1 MSEQSTPRFA
11 LPGKWGRINLRSEA
25 SIQRSIRRVLDE
37 VTRRRDDL
45 VEPRAE
51 LRRRFQKA
59 AEIAKEGGATDFY
72 VAFQLVPT
80 IPLPAWVAVFTPEIE
95 STDFDSLGLGELT
108 QFLDRGM
115 GSWGDTDATVRP
127 ATTGPDGEIHAVRHS
142 WRRVAE
148 VVEGRSSSVSSSS
161 RPTTGS
167 PRATRTAWPCSP
179 SRRPSPSTRRRCSR
193 SSTRSCRPSAGPRRA
208 APTWAE
214 PTTTATT
221 TGES

>member
-1 MSEQSTPRFA
+1 MSEQTTPRFE

-95 STDFDSLGLGELT
+95 STDFAALGLGELT

-115 GSWGDTDATVRP
+115 AKWGDPDAEVRS
-127 ATTGPDGEIHAVRHS
+127 ATTGSAGEIHAVRHS
-142 WRRVAE
+142 WRRVVD
-148 VVEGRSSSVSSSS
+148 VVEGEVEQRFEFVEADYWLAAREPNRIALLTFSTALADYEQEMLALFDAIVSTI
-161 RPTTGS
+161 R
-167 PRATRTAWPCSP
+167 WPAP
-179 SRRPSPSTRRRCSR
+179 DTPVEQ
-193 SSTRSCRPSAGPRRA
+193 SA
-208 APTWAE
+208 
-214 PTTTATT
+214 
-221 TGES
+221 

>member
-1 MSEQSTPRFA
+1 VSEQSTPRFA

-51 LRRRFQKA
+51 LRRRFPKA

-115 GSWGDTDATVRP
+115 GSWGDADATVRP

-142 WRRVAE
+142 WRRVTD
-148 VVEGRSSSVSSSS
+148 VVEGEVEQRFQVVEADYWLAARDPNRIALLTFSTALAEYEEEMLALFDAVVSTI
-161 RPTTGS
+161 R
-167 PRATRTAWPCSP
+167 WPAP
-179 SRRPSPSTRRRCSR
+179 
-193 SSTRSCRPSAGPRRA
+193 SSTHVG
-208 APTWAE
+208 
-214 PTTTATT
+214 
-221 TGES
+221 

>member
-1 MSEQSTPRFA
+1 MTATTPRIE

-95 STDFDSLGLGELT
+95 STDFAALGLGELT

-115 GSWGDTDATVRP
+115 ATWGDPDAEVRS
-127 ATTGPDGEIHAVRHS
+127 ATTGPAGEIHAVRHS
-142 WRRVAE
+142 WRRVAD
-148 VVEGRSSSVSSSS
+148 VVEGEVEKRFEFVEADYWLAAREPNRIALLTFSTALADYEEEMLALFDAVVSTI
-161 RPTTGS
+161 R
-167 PRATRTAWPCSP
+167 WPAP
-179 SRRPSPSTRRRCSR
+179 DAPVEQ
-193 SSTRSCRPSAGPRRA
+193 SA
-208 APTWAE
+208 
-214 PTTTATT
+214 
-221 TGES
+221 

>member
-1 MSEQSTPRFA
+1 TELSTPRFE

-25 SIQRSIRRVLDE
+25 TIQRSIRRVLDE

-95 STDFDSLGLGELT
+95 STDFTALGLGELT
-108 QFLDRGM
+108 QFLDKGM
-115 GSWGDTDATVRP
+115 ASWGDADAEVRS
-127 ATTGPDGEIHAVRHS
+127 ATTGPEGEIHAVRHS
-142 WRRVAE
+142 WRRIAD
-148 VVEGRSSSVSSSS
+148 VVEGDVEQRFEFVEADYWLAARDPNRIALLTFSTALAEYEEEMLALFDAVVSTI
-161 RPTTGS
+161 R
-167 PRATRTAWPCSP
+167 WPAP
-179 SRRPSPSTRRRCSR
+179 S
-193 SSTRSCRPSAGPRRA
+193 
-208 APTWAE
+208 
-214 PTTTATT
+214 
-221 TGES
+221 

>member
-1 MSEQSTPRFA
+1 MNDATSTPRFE

-59 AEIAKEGGATDFY
+59 AEIAREGGATDFY

-80 IPLPAWVAVFTPEIE
+80 IPLPAWVAVFTPEID
-95 STDFDSLGLGELT
+95 STDFASLGLGELT

-115 GSWGDTDATVRP
+115 SAWGDPDAAVRSS
-127 ATTGPDGEIHAVRHS
+127 AAGPDDEIHAVRHS
-142 WRRVAE
+142 WRRVAD
-148 VVEGRSSSVSSSS
+148 VVEGEVEQRFEFVEADYWLAARDPNRIALLTFSTALADYEEEMLALFDAVVSTI
-161 RPTTGS
+161 RWPA
-167 PRATRTAWPCSP
+167 PR
-179 SRRPSPSTRRRCSR
+179 
-193 SSTRSCRPSAGPRRA
+193 
-208 APTWAE
+208 
-214 PTTTATT
+214 
-221 TGES
+221 

>member
-142 WRRVAE
+142 WRRVTD
-148 VVEGRSSSVSSSS
+148 VVEGEVEQRFEFVEADYWLAARDPNRIALLTFSTALAEYEEEMLALFDAVVSTIRWPAPSSAHV
-161 RPTTGS
+161 G
-167 PRATRTAWPCSP
+167 
-179 SRRPSPSTRRRCSR
+179 
-193 SSTRSCRPSAGPRRA
+193 
-208 APTWAE
+208 
-214 PTTTATT
+214 
-221 TGES
+221 

>member
-1 MSEQSTPRFA
+1 VSEQTTPRFE

-95 STDFDSLGLGELT
+95 STDFAALGLGELT

-115 GSWGDTDATVRP
+115 AKWGDPDAEVRS
-127 ATTGPDGEIHAVRHS
+127 ATTGSAGEIHAVRHS
-142 WRRVAE
+142 WRRVVD
-148 VVEGRSSSVSSSS
+148 VVEGEVEQRFEFVEADYWLAAREPNRIALLTFSTALADYEQEMLALFDAIVSTI
-161 RPTTGS
+161 R
-167 PRATRTAWPCSP
+167 WPAP
-179 SRRPSPSTRRRCSR
+179 DTPVEQ
-193 SSTRSCRPSAGPRRA
+193 SA
-208 APTWAE
+208 
-214 PTTTATT
+214 
-221 TGES
+221 

>member
-1 MSEQSTPRFA
+1 VSEQSTPRFA
-11 LPGKWGRINLRSEA
+11 LPGKWGRINLHSEA

-142 WRRVAE
+142 WRRVAD
-148 VVEGRSSSVSSSS
+148 VVEGEVEQRFEFVEADYWLAARDPNRIALLTFSTALAEYEEEMLALFDAVVSTIRWPAPSSAHV
-161 RPTTGS
+161 G
-167 PRATRTAWPCSP
+167 
-179 SRRPSPSTRRRCSR
+179 
-193 SSTRSCRPSAGPRRA
+193 
-208 APTWAE
+208 
-214 PTTTATT
+214 
-221 TGES
+221 

>member
-1 MSEQSTPRFA
+1 MSDATSTPRFE

-59 AEIAKEGGATDFY
+59 AEIAREGGATDFY

-80 IPLPAWVAVFTPEIE
+80 IPLPAWVAVFTPEID
-95 STDFDSLGLGELT
+95 STDFASLGLGELT

-115 GSWGDTDATVRP
+115 GAWGDVDAQVRST
-127 ATTGPDGEIHAVRHS
+127 ATGPDDEIHAVRHS
-142 WRRVAE
+142 WRRVAD
-148 VVEGRSSSVSSSS
+148 VVEGDVEQRFEFVEADYWLAARDPNRIALLTFSTALADYEEEMLALFDAVVSTL
-161 RPTTGS
+161 R
-167 PRATRTAWPCSP
+167 WPVP
-179 SRRPSPSTRRRCSR
+179 K
-193 SSTRSCRPSAGPRRA
+193 A
-208 APTWAE
+208 AAV
-214 PTTTATT
+214 
-221 TGES
+221 S

>member
-142 WRRVAE
+142 WRRVAD
-148 VVEGRSSSVSSSS
+148 VVEGEVEQRFEFVEADYWLAARDPNRIALLTFSTALAEYEEEMLALFDAVVSTIRWPAPSSAHV
-161 RPTTGS
+161 G
-167 PRATRTAWPCSP
+167 
-179 SRRPSPSTRRRCSR
+179 
-193 SSTRSCRPSAGPRRA
+193 
-208 APTWAE
+208 
-214 PTTTATT
+214 
-221 TGES
+221 

>member
-1 MSEQSTPRFA
+1 VSEQSTPRFA

-142 WRRVAE
+142 WRRVAD
-148 VVEGRSSSVSSSS
+148 VVEGEVEQRFEFVEADYWLAARDPNRIALLTFSTALAEYEEEMLALFDAVVSTI
-161 RPTTGS
+161 R
-167 PRATRTAWPCSP
+167 WPAP
-179 SRRPSPSTRRRCSR
+179 
-193 SSTRSCRPSAGPRRA
+193 SSTHVG
-208 APTWAE
+208 
-214 PTTTATT
+214 
-221 TGES
+221 

>member
-1 MSEQSTPRFA
+1 VSEQSTPRFA

-80 IPLPAWVAVFTPEIE
+80 IPLPAWVAVFTPAIE

-115 GSWGDTDATVRP
+115 GSWGDADATVRP
-127 ATTGPDGEIHAVRHS
+127 ATTGPDGEIQAVRHS
-142 WRRVAE
+142 WRRVTD
-148 VVEGRSSSVSSSS
+148 VVEGEVEQRFEFVEADYWLAARDPNRIALLTFSTALAEYEEEMLALFDAVVSTIRWPAPRS
-161 RPTTGS
+161 
-167 PRATRTAWPCSP
+167 AH
-179 SRRPSPSTRRRCSR
+179 
-193 SSTRSCRPSAGPRRA
+193 AG
-208 APTWAE
+208 
-214 PTTTATT
+214 
-221 TGES
+221 

>member
-1 MSEQSTPRFA
+1 VTELSTPRFE

-25 SIQRSIRRVLDE
+25 TIQRSIRRVLDE

-95 STDFDSLGLGELT
+95 STDFTALGLGELT
-108 QFLDRGM
+108 QFLDKGM
-115 GSWGDTDATVRP
+115 ASWGDADAEVRS
-127 ATTGPDGEIHAVRHS
+127 ATTGPEGEIHAVRHS
-142 WRRVAE
+142 WRRIAD
-148 VVEGRSSSVSSSS
+148 VVEGDVEQRFEFVEADYWLAAREPNRIALLTFSTALAEYEDEMLALFDAVVSTIRWPAPSSALPAS
-161 RPTTGS
+161 
-167 PRATRTAWPCSP
+167 
-179 SRRPSPSTRRRCSR
+179 
-193 SSTRSCRPSAGPRRA
+193 
-208 APTWAE
+208 
-214 PTTTATT
+214 
-221 TGES
+221 

>member
-1 MSEQSTPRFA
+1 VSEQSTPRFA

-142 WRRVAE
+142 WRRVAD
-148 VVEGRSSSVSSSS
+148 VVEGEVEQRFEFVEADYWLAARDPNRIALLTFSTALAEYEEEMLALFDAVVSTIRWPAPSSAHV
-161 RPTTGS
+161 G
-167 PRATRTAWPCSP
+167 
-179 SRRPSPSTRRRCSR
+179 
-193 SSTRSCRPSAGPRRA
+193 
-208 APTWAE
+208 
-214 PTTTATT
+214 
-221 TGES
+221 

>member
-142 WRRVAE
+142 WRRVTD
-148 VVEGRSSSVSSSS
+148 VVEGEVEQRFEFVEADYWLAARDPNRIALLTFSTALAEYEEEMLALFDAVVSTI
-161 RPTTGS
+161 R
-167 PRATRTAWPCSP
+167 WPAP
-179 SRRPSPSTRRRCSR
+179 
-193 SSTRSCRPSAGPRRA
+193 SSTHVG
-208 APTWAE
+208 
-214 PTTTATT
+214 
-221 TGES
+221 

>member
-1 MSEQSTPRFA
+1 MTELSTPRFE

-25 SIQRSIRRVLDE
+25 TIQRSIRRVLDE

-95 STDFDSLGLGELT
+95 STDFTALGLGELT
-108 QFLDRGM
+108 QFLDKGM
-115 GSWGDTDATVRP
+115 ASWGDTDAEVRS
-127 ATTGPDGEIHAVRHS
+127 ATTGPEGEIHAVRHS
-142 WRRVAE
+142 WRRIAD
-148 VVEGRSSSVSSSS
+148 VVEGEVEQRFEFVEADYWLAAREPNRIALLTFSTALAEYEDEMLALFDAVVSTIRWPAPSSALPAS
-161 RPTTGS
+161 
-167 PRATRTAWPCSP
+167 
-179 SRRPSPSTRRRCSR
+179 
-193 SSTRSCRPSAGPRRA
+193 
-208 APTWAE
+208 
-214 PTTTATT
+214 
-221 TGES
+221 

>member
-142 WRRVAE
+142 WRRVAD
-148 VVEGRSSSVSSSS
+148 VVEGEVEQRFEFVEADYWLAARDPNRIALLTFSTALAEYEEEMLALFDAVVSTI
-161 RPTTGS
+161 R
-167 PRATRTAWPCSP
+167 WPAP
-179 SRRPSPSTRRRCSR
+179 
-193 SSTRSCRPSAGPRRA
+193 SSTHVG
-208 APTWAE
+208 
-214 PTTTATT
+214 
-221 TGES
+221 